1 MDNYMGHTPGYKT
14 NTFVIGPRKIKQ
26 LQIPIIIKY
35 KNNNKVF
42 SFDFDFTFTPQ
53 SCSHHENKLF
63 SATATLLRSNC
74 SCHLSLLSPRN

>member
-1 MDNYMGHTPGYKT
+1 MWDILQDTKQT
-14 NTFVIGPRKIKQ
+14 LIIGPKKIKQ
-26 LQIPIIIKY
+26 LETPIIIKN
-35 KNNNKVF
+35 KNKNKVF

-74 SCHLSLLSPRN
+74 SCRLSLLSPRN